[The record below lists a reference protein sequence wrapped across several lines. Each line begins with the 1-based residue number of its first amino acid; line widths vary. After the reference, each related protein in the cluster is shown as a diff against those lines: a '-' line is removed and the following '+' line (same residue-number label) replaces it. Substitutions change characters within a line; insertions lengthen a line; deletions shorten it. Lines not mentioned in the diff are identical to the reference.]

1 MTEEQQFVMVR
12 QDPDRIQIGD
22 IVRHG
27 PSGQEWCV
35 AFADYEEGRMSAW
48 GWPES
53 VERLENVTLVRKASQ
68 EQYLEWKPKLLEN
81 DGYRYRRARRL
92 YVIEVPA

>member
-1 MTEEQQFVMVR
+1 
-12 QDPDRIQIGD
+12 
-22 IVRHG
+22 
-27 PSGQEWCV
+27 
-35 AFADYEEGRMSAW
+35 MSAW